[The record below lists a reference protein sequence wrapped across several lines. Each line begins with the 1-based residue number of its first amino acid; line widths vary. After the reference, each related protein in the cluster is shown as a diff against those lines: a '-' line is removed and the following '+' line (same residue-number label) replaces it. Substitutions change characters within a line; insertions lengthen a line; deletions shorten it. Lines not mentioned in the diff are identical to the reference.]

1 VQSSPR
7 QLIGCIVS
15 TLSGA
20 PYVAFP
26 RIVLAGAGKTSLLNA
41 LCGRAFYGAVEGKI
55 WINGIQASIEE
66 HKDAV
71 GFVPQDD
78 TVYAELTV
86 KENLM
91 YSGKFRSER
100 NTDILDIEDYADVI
114 LAKLGLA
121 RVANT
126 IVGDVTRRGVSGG
139 EKKRVNIGI
148 ELMGKV
154 CSCLCRVISRRSS
167 FLTSPHPASM
177 PALLC
182 L

>member
-1 VQSSPR
+1 MEVVSQSLDLFAGIAS
-7 QLIGCIVS
+7 ICAYAIFTATFFS
-15 TLSGA
+15 S
-20 PYVAFP
+20 
-26 RIVLAGAGKTSLLNA
+26 GAGKTSLLNA
-41 LCGRAFYGAVEGKI
+41 LCGRAFYGTVEGKI

-86 KENLM
+86 KENLI

-100 NTDILDIEDYADVI
+100 NADIIDIEDHADSI
-114 LAKLGLA
+114 LAKLGLS

-148 ELMGKV
+148 ELMGQV
-154 CSCLCRVISRRSS
+154 RGTSIHPRVG
-167 FLTSPHPASM
+167 FLPIAKKRMT
-177 PALLC
+177 
-182 L
+182 